1 MKKIIISNLKMNTVP
16 SDMKSYSMQLATKTA
31 GSKNRIIVCMP
42 FTHFHTAKQFLDGS
56 KIEIGAQNV
65 SDEEAGKNTGEISAS
80 MLKDSGVSYIIVGH
94 SERRSK
100 FKETDRLINK
110 KLKMA
115 LSQGLKVILCIGED
129 KVTREAKGACAFV
142 KKQLDDAL
150 KGIYENELESVIIA
164 YEPIWAIGTGKSCDA
179 VEANRTIGEIRNVIK
194 KLYGESVSDEIRILY
209 GGSVK
214 PSTIVEQMAQPE
226 IDGGLIGGASL
237 KADSFIELI
246 KGAM

>member
-80 MLKDSGVSYIIVGH
+80 MLKDSGVSYVIVGH

-115 LSQGLKVILCIGED
+115 LSQGLKVILCVGED
-129 KVTREAKGACAFV
+129 RVTRENKGACQFV

-164 YEPIWAIGTGKSCDA
+164 YEPIWAIGTGKTATLKDIEKM
-179 VEANRTIGEIRNVIK
+179 VGVLRKEIAY
-194 KLYGESVSDEIRILY
+194 LYNDKTQISVVY
-209 GGSVK
+209 GGSIDIK
-214 PSTIVEQMAQPE
+214 NYKKIISLPSL
-226 IDGGLIGGASL
+226 DGVLVGGASL
-237 KADSFIELI
+237 DVDNFSVMARESY
-246 KGAM
+246 

>member
-80 MLKDSGVSYIIVGH
+80 MLKDSGVSYVIVGH

-142 KKQLDDAL
+142 KKQLDDVL

-164 YEPIWAIGTGKSCDA
+164 YEPIWAIGTGKTATLKDIEKM
-179 VEANRTIGEIRNVIK
+179 VGLIRKEIAY
-194 KLYGESVSDEIRILY
+194 LYNDKTQISVVY
-209 GGSVK
+209 GGS
-214 PSTIVEQMAQPE
+214 
-226 IDGGLIGGASL
+226 IDIKNCKKIISLPCLDGALVGGASL
-237 KADSFIELI
+237 DVDNFSVMARESY
-246 KGAM
+246 

>member
-80 MLKDSGVSYIIVGH
+80 MLKDSGVSYVIVGH

-142 KKQLDDAL
+142 KKQLDDVL

-164 YEPIWAIGTGKSCDA
+164 YEPIWAIGTGKTATLKDIEKM
-179 VEANRTIGEIRNVIK
+179 VGVIRKEIAY
-194 KLYGESVSDEIRILY
+194 LYNDKTQISVVY
-209 GGSVK
+209 GGS
-214 PSTIVEQMAQPE
+214 
-226 IDGGLIGGASL
+226 IDIKNYKKIISLPCLDGALVGGASL
-237 KADSFIELI
+237 DVDNFSVMARESY
-246 KGAM
+246 

>member
-65 SDEEAGKNTGEISAS
+65 SDEETGKNTGEISAS
-80 MLKDSGVSYIIVGH
+80 MLKDSGVSYVIVGH

-142 KKQLDDAL
+142 KKQLDDVL

-164 YEPIWAIGTGKSCDA
+164 YEPIWAIGTGKTATLKDIEKM
-179 VEANRTIGEIRNVIK
+179 VGVIRKEIAY
-194 KLYGESVSDEIRILY
+194 LYNDKTQISVVY
-209 GGSVK
+209 GGS
-214 PSTIVEQMAQPE
+214 
-226 IDGGLIGGASL
+226 IDIKNYKKIISLPCLDGALVGGASL
-237 KADSFIELI
+237 DVDNFSVMARESY
-246 KGAM
+246 

>member
-80 MLKDSGVSYIIVGH
+80 MLKDSGVSYVIVGH

-115 LSQGLKVILCIGED
+115 LSRGLKVVLCVGED
-129 KVTREAKGACAFV
+129 RVTRENKGACQFV
-142 KKQLDDAL
+142 KKQLDDVL

-164 YEPIWAIGTGKSCDA
+164 YEPIWAIGTGKTATLKDIEKM
-179 VEANRTIGEIRNVIK
+179 VGVIRKEIAY
-194 KLYGESVSDEIRILY
+194 LYNDKTQISVVY
-209 GGSVK
+209 GGS
-214 PSTIVEQMAQPE
+214 
-226 IDGGLIGGASL
+226 IDIKNYKKIISLPCLDGALVGGASL
-237 KADSFIELI
+237 DVDNFSVMARESY
-246 KGAM
+246 

>member
-31 GSKNRIIVCMP
+31 GSKNGIIVCMP

-80 MLKDSGVSYIIVGH
+80 MLKDSGVSYVIVGH

-115 LSQGLKVILCIGED
+115 LSQGLKVILCVGED
-129 KVTREAKGACAFV
+129 RVTRENKGACQFV

-164 YEPIWAIGTGKSCDA
+164 YEPIWAIGTGKTATLKDIEKMVC
-179 VEANRTIGEIRNVIK
+179 VLRKEIAY
-194 KLYGESVSDEIRILY
+194 LYNDKTKINIVY
-209 GGSVK
+209 GGS
-214 PSTIVEQMAQPE
+214 
-226 IDGGLIGGASL
+226 IDINNYKKIISLPCLDGALIGGASL
-237 KADSFIELI
+237 DVDNFSVIARENY
-246 KGAM
+246 

>member
-56 KIEIGAQNV
+56 KIAIGAQNV

-80 MLKDSGVSYIIVGH
+80 MLKDSGVSYVIVGH

-142 KKQLDDAL
+142 KKQLDDVL

-164 YEPIWAIGTGKSCDA
+164 YEPIWAIGTGKTATLKDIEKM
-179 VEANRTIGEIRNVIK
+179 VGVIRKEIAY
-194 KLYGESVSDEIRILY
+194 LYNDKTQISVVY
-209 GGSVK
+209 GGS
-214 PSTIVEQMAQPE
+214 
-226 IDGGLIGGASL
+226 IDIKNYKKIISLPCLDGALVGGASL
-237 KADSFIELI
+237 DVDNFSVMARESY
-246 KGAM
+246 

>member
-80 MLKDSGVSYIIVGH
+80 MLKDSGVSYVIVGH

-142 KKQLDDAL
+142 KKQLDDVL

-164 YEPIWAIGTGKSCDA
+164 YEPIWAIGTGKTATLKDIEKM
-179 VEANRTIGEIRNVIK
+179 VGLIRKEIAY
-194 KLYGESVSDEIRILY
+194 LYNDKTRISVVY
-209 GGSVK
+209 GGS
-214 PSTIVEQMAQPE
+214 
-226 IDGGLIGGASL
+226 IDIKNYKKIISLPCLDGALVGGASL
-237 KADSFIELI
+237 DVDNFSVMARESY
-246 KGAM
+246 

>member
-80 MLKDSGVSYIIVGH
+80 MLKDSGVSYVIVGH

-129 KVTREAKGACAFV
+129 KVTREAKGACQFV

-164 YEPIWAIGTGKSCDA
+164 YEPIWAIGTGKTATLKDIEKM
-179 VEANRTIGEIRNVIK
+179 VGVLRKEIAY
-194 KLYGESVSDEIRILY
+194 LYNDKTQISVVY
-209 GGSVK
+209 GGS
-214 PSTIVEQMAQPE
+214 
-226 IDGGLIGGASL
+226 IDIKNYKKIISLPCLDGALVGGASL
-237 KADSFIELI
+237 DVDNFSVMARESY
-246 KGAM
+246 

>member
-80 MLKDSGVSYIIVGH
+80 MLKDSGVSYVIVGH

-142 KKQLDDAL
+142 KKQLDDVL

-164 YEPIWAIGTGKSCDA
+164 YEPIWAIGTGKTATLKDIEKM
-179 VEANRTIGEIRNVIK
+179 VGVIRKEIAY
-194 KLYGESVSDEIRILY
+194 LYNDKTQISVVY
-209 GGSVK
+209 GGSIDIK
-214 PSTIVEQMAQPE
+214 NYKKIISLPSL
-226 IDGGLIGGASL
+226 DGVLVGGASL
-237 KADSFIELI
+237 DVDNFSVMARESY
-246 KGAM
+246 

>member
-80 MLKDSGVSYIIVGH
+80 MLKDSGVSYVIVGH

-142 KKQLDDAL
+142 KKQLDDVL

-164 YEPIWAIGTGKSCDA
+164 YEPIWAIGTGKTATLKDIEKM
-179 VEANRTIGEIRNVIK
+179 VGLIRKEIAY
-194 KLYGESVSDEIRILY
+194 LYNDKTQISVVY
-209 GGSVK
+209 GGS
-214 PSTIVEQMAQPE
+214 
-226 IDGGLIGGASL
+226 IDIKNYKKIISLPCLDGALVGGASL
-237 KADSFIELI
+237 DVDNFSVMARENY
-246 KGAM
+246 

>member
-80 MLKDSGVSYIIVGH
+80 MLKDSGVSYVIVGH

-115 LSQGLKVILCIGED
+115 LSQGLKVILCVGED
-129 KVTREAKGACAFV
+129 RVTRENKGACQFV
-142 KKQLDDAL
+142 KKQLDDVL

-164 YEPIWAIGTGKSCDA
+164 YEPIWAIGTGKTATLKDIEKM
-179 VEANRTIGEIRNVIK
+179 VGVIRKEIAY
-194 KLYGESVSDEIRILY
+194 LYNDKTQISVVY
-209 GGSVK
+209 GGS
-214 PSTIVEQMAQPE
+214 
-226 IDGGLIGGASL
+226 IDIKNYKKIISLPCLDGALVGGASL
-237 KADSFIELI
+237 DVDNFSVMARESY
-246 KGAM
+246 

>member
-42 FTHFHTAKQFLDGS
+42 FTHFHIAKQFLDGS

-80 MLKDSGVSYIIVGH
+80 MLKDSGVSYVIVGH

-142 KKQLDDAL
+142 KKQLDDVL

-164 YEPIWAIGTGKSCDA
+164 YEPIWAIGTGKTATLKDIEKM
-179 VEANRTIGEIRNVIK
+179 VGVIRKEIAY
-194 KLYGESVSDEIRILY
+194 LYNDKTQISVVY
-209 GGSVK
+209 GGS
-214 PSTIVEQMAQPE
+214 
-226 IDGGLIGGASL
+226 IDIKNYKKIISLPCLDGALVGGASL
-237 KADSFIELI
+237 DVDNFSVMARESY
-246 KGAM
+246 

>member
-142 KKQLDDAL
+142 KKQLDDVL

-164 YEPIWAIGTGKSCDA
+164 YEPIWAIGTGKTATLKDIEKM
-179 VEANRTIGEIRNVIK
+179 VGLIRKEIAY
-194 KLYGESVSDEIRILY
+194 LYNDKTQISVVY
-209 GGSVK
+209 GGS
-214 PSTIVEQMAQPE
+214 
-226 IDGGLIGGASL
+226 IDIKNYKKIISLPCLDGALVGGASL
-237 KADSFIELI
+237 DVDNFSVMARESY
-246 KGAM
+246 

>member
-80 MLKDSGVSYIIVGH
+80 MLKDSGVSYVIVGH

-164 YEPIWAIGTGKSCDA
+164 YEPIWAIGTGKTATLKDIEKM
-179 VEANRTIGEIRNVIK
+179 VGVIRKEIAY
-194 KLYGESVSDEIRILY
+194 LYNDKTQISVVY
-209 GGSVK
+209 GGS
-214 PSTIVEQMAQPE
+214 
-226 IDGGLIGGASL
+226 IDIKNYKKIISLPCLDGALVGGASL
-237 KADSFIELI
+237 DVDNFSVMARESY
-246 KGAM
+246 

>member
-80 MLKDSGVSYIIVGH
+80 MLKDSGVSYVIVGH

-115 LSQGLKVILCIGED
+115 LSQGLKVILCVGED
-129 KVTREAKGACAFV
+129 RVTRENKGACQFV
-142 KKQLDDAL
+142 KKQLDDVL

-164 YEPIWAIGTGKSCDA
+164 YEPIWAIGTGKTATLKDIEKM
-179 VEANRTIGEIRNVIK
+179 VGLIRKEIAY
-194 KLYGESVSDEIRILY
+194 LYNDKTQISVVY
-209 GGSVK
+209 GGS
-214 PSTIVEQMAQPE
+214 
-226 IDGGLIGGASL
+226 IDIKNYKKIISLPCLDGALVGGASL
-237 KADSFIELI
+237 DVDNFSVIARENY
-246 KGAM
+246 

>member
-80 MLKDSGVSYIIVGH
+80 MLKDSGVSYVIVGH

-142 KKQLDDAL
+142 KKQLDDVL

-164 YEPIWAIGTGKSCDA
+164 YEPIWAIGTGKTATLKDIEKM
-179 VEANRTIGEIRNVIK
+179 VGLIRKEIAY
-194 KLYGESVSDEIRILY
+194 LYNDKTQISVVY
-209 GGSVK
+209 GGS
-214 PSTIVEQMAQPE
+214 
-226 IDGGLIGGASL
+226 IDIKNYKKIISLPCLDGALVGGASL
-237 KADSFIELI
+237 DVDNFSVMARESY
-246 KGAM
+246 

>member
-80 MLKDSGVSYIIVGH
+80 MLKDSGVSYVIVGH

-115 LSQGLKVILCIGED
+115 LSQGLKVILCVGED
-129 KVTREAKGACAFV
+129 RVTRENKGACQFV

-164 YEPIWAIGTGKSCDA
+164 YEPIWAIGTGKTATLKDIEKM
-179 VEANRTIGEIRNVIK
+179 VGLIRKEIAY
-194 KLYGESVSDEIRILY
+194 LYNDKTQISVVY
-209 GGSVK
+209 GGSIDIK
-214 PSTIVEQMAQPE
+214 NYKKIISLPSL
-226 IDGGLIGGASL
+226 DGVLVGGASL
-237 KADSFIELI
+237 DVDNFSVMARENY
-246 KGAM
+246 

>member
-31 GSKNRIIVCMP
+31 GSKNGIIVCMP

-80 MLKDSGVSYIIVGH
+80 MLKDSGVSYVIVGH
-94 SERRSK
+94 SERRSR

-115 LSQGLKVILCIGED
+115 LSQGLKVILCVGED
-129 KVTREAKGACAFV
+129 RVTRENKGACQFV
-142 KKQLDDAL
+142 KKQLDDVL

-164 YEPIWAIGTGKSCDA
+164 YEPIWAIGTGKTATLKDIEKM
-179 VEANRTIGEIRNVIK
+179 VGVIRKEIAY
-194 KLYGESVSDEIRILY
+194 LYNDKTQISVVY
-209 GGSVK
+209 GGS
-214 PSTIVEQMAQPE
+214 
-226 IDGGLIGGASL
+226 IDIKNYKKIISLPCLDGALVGGASL
-237 KADSFIELI
+237 DVDNFSVMARESY
-246 KGAM
+246 